1 MKHYIYKTSSPSGK
15 FYIGRHSTKKEN
27 DTYLGSGKWIKQ
39 IKDKSILTVEILKY
53 ANSFE
58 ELLLLEEQYIL
69 QFINDPNNMNY
80 NNKST
85 GWASGDLSWAHTE
98 EAKSLKKKLR
108 LGKSFDE
115 LYGKEKSI
123 IIKEKIGIK
132 AKGRKKDKAW
142 NTGLTKETSQ
152 SVKSMSDSKIG
163 KSPWNKGLNTGI
175 STFSGKE
182 HTESSIK
189 KMREKQRL
197 NRIQNRITCE
207 NCGKNLDKAN
217 YVRYHGD
224 KCKSK

>member
-80 NNKST
+80 NKST

-98 EAKSLKKKLR
+98 EAKSLKRKLR

-132 AKGRKKDKAW
+132 AKGRKKDKA
-142 NTGLTKETSQ
+142 
-152 SVKSMSDSKIG
+152 
-163 KSPWNKGLNTGI
+163 
-175 STFSGKE
+175 
-182 HTESSIK
+182 
-189 KMREKQRL
+189 
-197 NRIQNRITCE
+197 
-207 NCGKNLDKAN
+207 
-217 YVRYHGD
+217 
-224 KCKSK
+224 